1 MMRAGAG
8 GLQCSDLILKWRV
21 LGHESG
27 AERGS
32 AGGCRRKRCG
42 ECVQAQ
48 LTVQIS
54 ARAEVKLVKTGD
66 GSENP
71 GRIHKSTERCQ
82 FFRERSIAQD
92 GFFQFG
98 RKFKEIGEQAVK
110 DAELVLEGRIAVFGK
125 SRGVGEQLGETL
137 ALRGSFEDAQRV
149 ST

>member
-71 GRIHKSTERCQ
+71 GRIHRSTERLQ
-82 FFRERSIAQD
+82 FFCERSITQN
-92 GFFQFG
+92 GFFHLG
-98 RKFKEIGEQAVK
+98 REFKEIGEQAIENP
-110 DAELVLEGRIAVFGK
+110 DLILERRIAV
-125 SRGVGEQLGETL
+125 LGES
-137 ALRGSFEDAQRV
+137 RSV
-149 ST
+149 